1 MGASREIHVV
11 VAAAL
16 FAVATAPAAAQP
28 QGAGQSVA
36 QAEQLF
42 EDARKAM
49 AAGDIA
55 TACPLF
61 DASYKLDPALG
72 TLLNMAACYEQLG
85 RVASAWGRYRE
96 VISIALKEGDEQ
108 RVTIAR
114 ERAAALEPRLPRLTI
129 KGPGKAIRGLEV
141 TRDDVPVDPSVLGA
155 GIYVDP
161 GEHAVSASAPGRRPF
176 STRVIAVE
184 GKIAV
189 VEIPELEIE
198 PEAEVPPA
206 VNVIRVRD
214 DELDP
219 GRNRR
224 VLGLGLGGAGIAVL
238 ATGLGFGLSARGS
251 WQSAFDDGLCDET
264 TLACTPAGQ
273 ERTSSARRN
282 ATVANVI
289 SGAGA
294 AIIVAGAVV
303 YVTAP
308 KRSRLTVAPTAEGTG
323 GAVILGG
330 VW

>member
-1 MGASREIHVV
+1 MGASRTFHRVLA
-11 VAAAL
+11 AAAL
-16 FAVATAPAAAQP
+16 AAAAAPAVAQP

-42 EDARKAM
+42 EDARKALD
-49 AAGDIA
+49 AGDVA

-96 VISIALKEGDEQ
+96 VISIATKEGDEQ

-129 KGPGKAIRGLEV
+129 KPPGKPIRGLEV

-161 GEHAVSASAPGRRPF
+161 GEHAVSAGAPGRRPF

-184 GKIAV
+184 GKVAV

-198 PEAEVPPA
+198 PEAELPQA
-206 VNVIRVRD
+206 LNVIRVQED
-214 DELDP
+214 LDP

-251 WQSAFDDGLCDET
+251 WQSAFDDRLCDET
-264 TLACTPAGQ
+264 TLQCTPAGQ

-294 AIIVAGAVV
+294 ALVVAGAVV

-308 KRSRLTVAPTAEGTG
+308 KRGKLTVAPTAEGTG

>member
-1 MGASREIHVV
+1 MRFVV
-11 VAAAL
+11 SAVVMVAAA
-16 FAVATAPAAAQP
+16 APAASAQP
-28 QGAGQSVA
+28 QSQSVA
-36 QAEQLF
+36 AAEQLF
-42 EDARKAM
+42 EDARKAQ

-55 TACPLF
+55 TACSLF

-85 RVASAWGRYRE
+85 HLASAWGRYRE
-96 VISIALKEGDEQ
+96 VISIATKEGDEQ

-129 KGPGKAIRGLEV
+129 RGPATVIGGLEV

-161 GEHAVSASAPGRRPF
+161 GEHAVTASAPGRRPF

-184 GKIAV
+184 GKVAV
-189 VEIPELEIE
+189 VEIPDLEIE
-198 PEAEVPPA
+198 PEAVVPAP
-206 VNVIRVRD
+206 VNVIRVQED
-214 DELDP
+214 LDP

-224 VLGLGLGGAGIAVL
+224 VLGLGLGGAGIATL
-238 ATGLGFGLSARGS
+238 ATGLGFGLAARGS
-251 WQSAFDDGLCDET
+251 WQSAFDDGLCDEA
-264 TLACTPAGQ
+264 TLQCTAAGQ

-289 SGAGA
+289 GGAGA
-294 AIIVAGAVV
+294 AMMIAGAVV
-303 YVTAP
+303 YFTAP
-308 KRSRLTVAPTAEGTG
+308 QRRTIAVTPNAEG
-323 GAVILGG
+323 GAAVSVGG